1 MSLRLVYV
9 GAHGMLGRDVLAAAS
24 ANGFDSAGVDLPD
37 FDITNPQSIREKL
50 PDCDVVINGAAF
62 TRVDDAEKEIE
73 LARRINADG
82 AGHLAAVCHERGIRL
97 LQISTDYVFDG
108 KKRDDYV
115 ETDPTNPLSVYGM
128 TKWQGELLVK
138 AAAPSSLIVR
148 TQSLYGIHGRNFIKA
163 ILNQVI
169 KGKRELTV
177 VSDQISSPTYTRH
190 LAEALLQLAPLADTG
205 IVHVASRGSCS
216 WFRFAEEM
224 LSMAGLRGVS
234 VKPMMSSELTYP
246 APRPAYSVL
255 STDLYTQWADAL
267 MPSWQEGLR
276 AYLREE
282 PMAGQALAAVNS
294 VV

>member
-9 GAHGMLGRDVLAAAS
+9 GANGMLGRDVLEAAA
-24 ANGFDSAGVDLPD
+24 AIDCDITGLDLPD
-37 FDITNPQSIREKL
+37 FDITNPQRIREKL
-50 PDCDVVINGAAF
+50 PPCDVVINGAAF

-82 AGHLAAVCHERGIRL
+82 AGHLAAVCQDRGVRL
-97 LQISTDYVFDG
+97 LHISTDYVFDG
-108 KKRDDYV
+108 KKRADYV
-115 ETDPTNPLSVYGM
+115 ESDPTNPLSVYGM

-138 AAAPSSLIVR
+138 AAAPTSLIVR

-169 KGKRELTV
+169 AGKRELTV

-190 LAEALLQLAPLADTG
+190 LAEALLKLAPLTDTG
-205 IVHVASRGSCS
+205 MVHVASRGSCS
-216 WFRFAEEM
+216 WFRFAEEI
-224 LSMAGLRGVS
+224 LSMTGLRGVTI
-234 VKPMMSSELTYP
+234 KPMASSELTYP

-255 STDLYTQWADAL
+255 STDLYTSWTDTL
-267 MPSWQEGLR
+267 IPSWQEGLR

-282 PMAGQALAAVNS
+282 PMAAQALAAIKG
-294 VV
+294 